1 MSLEAKFAVVTGG
14 GSGMGRSMAEEL
26 SERGATVAVLDIDGP
41 AAEETASRLGDGALA
56 LTVDVA
62 SAAQVE
68 AAIDSVLERFGG
80 IDILCNNAGIL
91 DGFAKT
97 DEVSDELWHRIIG
110 INLTGQFHVAR
121 AVVRQMLKQGA
132 GAIVNTASVCS
143 FVAGG
148 GGAAYTVS
156 KHGVLG
162 LTRQMAH
169 EYGHQ
174 GIRVNCVCPGA
185 MATAM
190 TDEFRVPGSEWE
202 AAVAQTP
209 AGRWGQPR
217 DVGAVVAF
225 LVSDDAAFMT
235 GAAVVVDGGY
245 TIT

>member
-1 MSLEAKFAVVTGG
+1 
-14 GSGMGRSMAEEL
+14 MGRSMAEEL
-26 SERGATVAVLDIDGP
+26 HRRGAVVAALDIDG
-41 AAEETASRLGDGALA
+41 ASAERTVAELDGGQGGLA
-56 LTVDVA
+56 IEVDVA
-62 SAAQVE
+62 SASQVE
-68 AAIDSVLERFGG
+68 GAIGEVKEKLGR
-80 IDILCNNAGIL
+80 IDVLCNNAGIL

-97 DEVSDELWHRIIG
+97 HEVSDELWQRIIG
-110 INLTGQFHVAR
+110 INLTGQFQVAR
-121 AVVRQMLKQGA
+121 AVVPTMREQSS

-143 FVAGG
+143 FIAGG

-169 EYGHQ
+169 EYGHD

-217 DVGAVVAF
+217 DVGSVVAF
-225 LVSDDAAFMT
+225 LASDDAAFIT
-235 GAAVVVDGGY
+235 GASILIDGGY
-245 TIT
+245 TVT

>member
-1 MSLEAKFAVVTGG
+1 
-14 GSGMGRSMAEEL
+14 MAEEL
-26 SERGATVAVLDIDGP
+26 HARGAAVAALDVDG
-41 AAEETASRLGDGALA
+41 ASAEETIAGFGGPDKGLA
-56 LTVDVA
+56 LEVDVA
-62 SAAQVE
+62 SAEQVG
-68 AAIDSVLERFGG
+68 AAVAEVVGRFGR
-80 IDILCNNAGIL
+80 IDMLCNNAGVL
-91 DGFAKT
+91 DGFVKT
-97 DEVSDELWHRIIG
+97 HEVSDELWQRIIG
-110 INLTGQFHVAR
+110 INLTGQFHLAR
-121 AVVRQMLKQGA
+121 AVVPHMKELGA

-169 EYGHQ
+169 EYGHD

-202 AAVAQTP
+202 AAVLQTP
-209 AGRWGQPR
+209 AGRWGVPR

-225 LVSDDAAFMT
+225 LLSDDASFMT
-235 GAAVVVDGGY
+235 GAAVMVDGGY